1 MHQASTRSLRRLIC
15 GALAAG
21 LTIATA
27 PAVLAQNFPS
37 KPVRLIVPY
46 PAGGGTDAVAR
57 ALGQK
62 LSEAWGQ
69 PVLIDNRAGA
79 NGAIGSDFVAK
90 SAPDGYTLLMV
101 VPSHVVNPNLMKSL
115 PYDTSKDFA
124 PVTSVMKVPLVLVA
138 SAKAPWTTLQQFIAD
153 AKARPGKVSIGSSEG
168 SSMLTGELLK
178 QRAGID
184 LLPVPYKG
192 SAPMMADLLGGH
204 VNVGF
209 IPVTS
214 ALGQLKSGAIRV
226 LGVAA
231 TKRNAALADVPTF
244 AEAGVP
250 LESYSWTGLFAP
262 AKTPPATLTK
272 IHADVSA
279 ALSDAALRDKI
290 TQGAAEL
297 SLEKPD
303 DFAKYISRELEQ
315 WAGVASRAGVKAE

>member
-1 MHQASTRSLRRLIC
+1 MHQLSTRSMRRLIC
-15 GALAAG
+15 GVLAAG
-21 LTIATA
+21 LAIATTPMA
-27 PAVLAQNFPS
+27 LAQSFPS
-37 KPVRLIVPY
+37 KPVRVIVPY

-62 LSEAWGQ
+62 LSEGWGQ

-79 NGAIGSDFVAK
+79 NGAIGTDFVAK
-90 SAPDGYTLLMV
+90 SAPDGHTLLFV
-101 VPSHVVNPNLMKSL
+101 VPSHVVNPILMKSL
-115 PYDTSKDFA
+115 PYDANKDFA

-138 SAKAPWTTLQQFIAD
+138 SAKAPWTTIQQFIAD

-178 QRAGID
+178 QTAGID
-184 LLPVPYKG
+184 LVPVPYKG
-192 SAPMMADLLGGH
+192 SAPMMSDLLGGH
-204 VNVGF
+204 VHVGF

-214 ALGQLKSGAIRV
+214 ALGQLKSGAIKV

-231 TKRNAALADVPTF
+231 STRNVAMADVPTF
-244 AEAGVP
+244 AETGVQ

-262 AKTPPATLTK
+262 AKTSPEILTK

-279 ALSDAALRDKI
+279 VLSDAALREKI
-290 TQGAAEL
+290 TQGAVEL

-303 DFAKYISRELEQ
+303 DFAKYVSRELKQ
-315 WAGVASRAGVKAE
+315 WAEVASRAGVKAE